1 MPNAAKN
8 HVLVVAYYFPPM
20 GLSGVQRIAKLV
32 KYLPENGWRVTVL
45 TPESASYFAFD
56 DGLLEELEANPE
68 INIVRTSSLD
78 PTRIRTRENRST
90 ISFPEERSRRLLSNL
105 SQWLLLPDN
114 KIGWKRFA
122 TKKALEL
129 HASDPFELVYTTAP
143 PYTCFLIGAEV
154 ARKTGRPLVV
164 DYRDDW
170 VGNPRHTYPTSWHR
184 KKTTNLERMVLG
196 LSSQVF
202 AINQTILNAVKS
214 RNPHDNCSYSVVP
227 QGFDPADFEGA
238 ETTAASLSG
247 PRMTFL
253 YAGMFYDAQQPDS
266 FLQAAQLLFAK
277 RPELKSQ
284 IRFRFIGI
292 FPESKRA
299 LIHQLGLDSV
309 VELIGYV
316 DHKSTIK
323 ELLGCDVAWMI
334 IGRQKGE
341 KMISTGK
348 LFEYMGSLK
357 PVLALVPD
365 GEAKQALNGYKAEFV
380 VNPDAIPSI
389 SETIEKLFETW
400 QLGALPIGDQS
411 HVKQFNRKLQAAL
424 IASEFTA
431 IIS

>member
-1 MPNAAKN
+1 MPNAVKN

-56 DGLLEELEANPE
+56 DGLLEELQSNPD
-68 INIVRTSSLD
+68 ITIARTSSLD
-78 PTRIRTRENRST
+78 PTRIRTSGNRKT
-90 ISFPEERSRRLLSNL
+90 ISFPEERSRRFLSHL

-129 HASDPFELVYTTAP
+129 NDLDPFDLVYATAP
-143 PYTCFLIGAEV
+143 PYTSFLVGAEV
-154 ARKTGRPLVV
+154 ARKTGRPLAI

-170 VGNPRHTYPTSWHR
+170 VGNPRHTYPTAWHR
-184 KKTTNLERMVLG
+184 KKTTNLERLVLG
-196 LSSQVF
+196 LCSHVF
-202 AINQTILNAVKS
+202 AINQTILDAVKS

-227 QGFDPADFEGA
+227 QGFDPNDFEGA
-238 ETTAASLSG
+238 GRVRALPGGTK
-247 PRMTFL
+247 MTFL
-253 YAGMFYDAQQPDS
+253 YTGMFYDAQQPDS
-266 FLQAAQLLFAK
+266 FLQAAQHLFSQ

-284 IRFRFIGI
+284 IRFRFIGL

-299 LIHQLGLDSV
+299 LVHQLELDTV
-309 VELIGYV
+309 VDLLGYV
-316 DHKSTIK
+316 DHKRNVE
-323 ELLGCDVAWMI
+323 ELQGCNVAWMI

-357 PVLALVPD
+357 PILALVPE
-365 GEAKQALNGYKAEFV
+365 GEAKQALNGYQAEYV
-380 VNPDAIPSI
+380 VGPDDIKSI
-389 SETIEKLFETW
+389 SETIGKLFEIW
-400 QLGALPIGDQS
+400 QAGELPTGDPD
-411 HVKQFNRKLQAAL
+411 HVKQFNRKLQAAF
-424 IASEFTA
+424 IAREFTTK
-431 IIS
+431 IS

>member
-1 MPNAAKN
+1 MPIAAKN

-56 DGLLEELEANPE
+56 DGLLEELASNPD
-68 INIVRTSSLD
+68 ISIIRTSSLD
-78 PTRIRTRENRST
+78 PTRIRTRENRNT
-90 ISFPEERSRRLLSNL
+90 ISFPEERSRRLFSNL

-122 TKKALEL
+122 TKRALEL
-129 HASDPFELVYTTAP
+129 NLLDPFDLVYATAP
-143 PYTCFLIGAEV
+143 PYTCFLVGAEV
-154 ARKTGRPLVV
+154 ARKTGRPLAI

-170 VGNPRHTYPTSWHR
+170 VGNPRHTYPTAWHR

-196 LSSQVF
+196 LCSHVF
-202 AINQTILNAVKS
+202 AINQTILGAVKS

-227 QGFDPADFEGA
+227 QGFDPNDFESDRKVK
-238 ETTAASLSG
+238 ASPPSAK
-247 PRMTFL
+247 MTFL

-266 FLQAAQLLFAK
+266 FLLAAQHLFSK
-277 RPELKSQ
+277 RPELKSK
-284 IRFRFIGI
+284 IRFRFIGL

-299 LIHQLGLDSV
+299 LVHQLELDKV
-309 VELIGYV
+309 VELLGYV
-316 DHKSTIK
+316 DHKSNVEELK
-323 ELLGCDVAWMI
+323 ECDVAWMI

-357 PVLALVPD
+357 PILALVRE

-380 VNPDAIPSI
+380 VGPDDITSI
-389 SETIEKLFETW
+389 SETIEMLFETW
-400 QLGALPIGDQS
+400 LEGALPTGDGD
-411 HVKQFNRKLQAAL
+411 HVKQFNRKLQAAV
-424 IASEFTA
+424 IAREFTA
-431 IIS
+431 KIS